1 MNSNEFSQ
9 AQSEFAHVVQM
20 VRNHIAEEHFI
31 SKFVISVSNSH
42 ERLREAIPKNGTGF
56 DVKCQIWL
64 QTRFI
69 QMLQSSSCISQTIF
83 YRTQIDVKEVLMI
96 NWTGEGTKMGYPQ
109 RDFAS
114 EIEKSLHSRPVMFFR
129 RSLRCHRSVGHVVW
143 LQ

>member
-56 DVKCQIWL
+56 DVKC
-64 QTRFI
+64 
-69 QMLQSSSCISQTIF
+69 
-83 YRTQIDVKEVLMI
+83 
-96 NWTGEGTKMGYPQ
+96 
-109 RDFAS
+109 
-114 EIEKSLHSRPVMFFR
+114 
-129 RSLRCHRSVGHVVW
+129 
-143 LQ
+143 